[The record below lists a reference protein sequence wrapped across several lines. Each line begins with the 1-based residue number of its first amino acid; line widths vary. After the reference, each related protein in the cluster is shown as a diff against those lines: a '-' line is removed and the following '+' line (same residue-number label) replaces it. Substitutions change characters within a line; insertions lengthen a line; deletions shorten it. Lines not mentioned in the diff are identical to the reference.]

1 MTVYRN
7 KKTSRGLINRSST
20 ALTQDLTTLTASFQ
34 EVYSLSKMEAFQET
48 LTARKANRLNPVEHY
63 PLLPALK
70 KGEKIVATLLLMT
83 PLRLQVLEDFFC
95 RQGLFACAMHME

>member
-34 EVYSLSKMEAFQET
+34 VYSLSKMEAFQET

-63 PLLPALK
+63 PLLPTLK
-70 KGEKIVATLLLMT
+70 KNERK
-83 PLRLQVLEDFFC
+83 
-95 RQGLFACAMHME
+95 

>member
-7 KKTSRGLINRSST
+7 KKTSRDLINRSST

-70 KGEKIVATLLLMT
+70 KRRENSSNTLTNDSSEATSSGG
-83 PLRLQVLEDFFC
+83 FF
-95 RQGLFACAMHME
+95 L